1 MKRLLFAIAM
11 TLAFAGFI
19 ALEAQTR
26 HSNRNQWNRGNHWGG
41 GSSTNSD
48 DAVPGDACDDH
59 FNVTFDNMDVFTAEE
74 ARTLTPAEFA
84 GGLDVRAPQNGGM
97 LVRGW
102 DKNEVL
108 VKACKAVGARDEA
121 EAKGMLS
128 ELKLAI
134 SGNQIRATGPE
145 STDERRTVVHFL
157 INVPRNIKIAMDA
170 HNGPISVRDVIGTV
184 SATTV
189 NGPVGIHHCGGQ
201 ITAEATNGPVSV
213 TRSSGSIRVRTQ
225 NGPLDIELNGSEWS
239 GSGLD
244 ASAENGP
251 IKLRIPPNYKSG
263 VEVSSRGYSPF
274 HCSDDACAGAHK
286 DWDETNKS
294 VHLGGQATVVRMST
308 VNGPVS
314 IVSTMQ

>member
-1 MKRLLFAIAM
+1 MKRLLYAIAM
-11 TLAFAGFI
+11 TFAFAGFM
-19 ALEAQTR
+19 ALQAQTKHHKGR
-26 HSNRNQWNRGNHWGG
+26 HWGNNI
-41 GSSTNSD
+41 SVNTDENT
-48 DAVPGDACDDH
+48 PGDACDDH
-59 FNVTFDNMDVFTAEE
+59 FNVTFDGMDVFTAEE
-74 ARTLTPAEFA
+74 SRTLTSAEYA
-84 GGLDVRAPQNGGM
+84 KGLDVRAPENGGV

-108 VKACKAVGARDEA
+108 VKACKAVAAYEDG
-121 EAKGMLS
+121 EAKGLLS
-128 ELKLAI
+128 ELKLVI
-134 SGNQIRATGPE
+134 NGNQIRATGPE
-145 STDERRTVVHFL
+145 SNENRRSVVHFL
-157 INVPRNIKIAMDA
+157 INVPRNIKLAMDA
-170 HNGPISVRDVIGTV
+170 HNGPLSARDVIGTL
-184 SATTV
+184 SATTL
-189 NGPVGIHHCGGQ
+189 NGPISIYRCSGE

-213 TRSSGSIRVRTQ
+213 KRSSGNIRVRTE

-244 ASAENGP
+244 ASAQNGP

-274 HCSDDACAGAHK
+274 HCATDACSGAHK

>member
-1 MKRLLFAIAM
+1 MKRLLYGIAM

-19 ALEAQTR
+19 ALQAQTKDKSGR
-26 HSNRNQWNRGNHWGG
+26 HWG
-41 GSSTNSD
+41 NSMSVNTD
-48 DAVPGDACDDH
+48 ENAPGDACDDH
-59 FNVTFDNMDVFTAEE
+59 FNVTFDDRDAFTAEE
-74 ARTLTPAEFA
+74 ARTLTPAEFG
-84 GGLDVRAPQNGGM
+84 GGLNVQSPQNGGV

-108 VKACKAVGARDEA
+108 VKACKAVAAYDDS

-128 ELKLAI
+128 ELKLVVSANRI
-134 SGNQIRATGPE
+134 SVSGPE
-145 STDERRTVVHFL
+145 SNDSRRSVVHFL
-157 INVPRNIKIAMDA
+157 INVPRNIKLSMDT
-170 HNGPISVRDVIGTV
+170 HNGPINVRDVIGTV

-189 NGPVGIHHCGGQ
+189 NGPLSIYRCSGE

-213 TRSSGSIRVRTQ
+213 KRSSGNIHVRTQ
-225 NGPLDIELNGSEWS
+225 NGPLDIELNGSEWL

-244 ASAENGP
+244 ASAQN
-251 IKLRIPPNYKSG
+251 

-274 HCSDDACAGAHK
+274 HCATDACAGAQK
-286 DWDETNKS
+286 DWDDSNKS
-294 VHLGGQATVVRMST
+294 VHLGGQTTVVRMST